1 MVTYLGKVLPYAV
14 MGMLVVYCMKDVR
27 FTELSEL
34 LPTVLASVTVVVLHA
49 WKRNTLLSILAGT
62 VLYMVLVQAVFSQRA
77 RCKMRPLRR
86 YFPGKPTGT
95 TKSILGGR

>member
-1 MVTYLGKVLPYAV
+1 

-34 LPTVLASVTVVVLHA
+34 LPTVLASVTVVGLHA

-62 VLYMVLVQAVFSQRA
+62 VLYMVLVQAVF
-77 RCKMRPLRR
+77 
-86 YFPGKPTGT
+86 
-95 TKSILGGR
+95 

>member
-34 LPTVLASVTVVVLHA
+34 LPTVLASVTVAGLHA

-62 VLYMVLVQAVFSQRA
+62 VLYMVLVQAVF
-77 RCKMRPLRR
+77 
-86 YFPGKPTGT
+86 
-95 TKSILGGR
+95 